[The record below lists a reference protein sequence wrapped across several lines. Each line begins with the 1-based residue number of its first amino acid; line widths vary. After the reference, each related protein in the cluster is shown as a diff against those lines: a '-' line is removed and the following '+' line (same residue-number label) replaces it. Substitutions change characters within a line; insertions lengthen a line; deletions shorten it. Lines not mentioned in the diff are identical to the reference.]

1 MIVACLATGAAEI
14 RPADKTA
21 GGLYECGSYFWLTK
35 RHFFVSLNELPFA
48 YRPPAKA
55 EKGENLAASPLIAA

>member
-1 MIVACLATGAAEI
+1 MIVACLATGRAEI

-35 RHFFVSLNELPFA
+35 GNFFVSFNEQPCA
-48 YRPPAKA
+48 GRPPAKTGKR
-55 EKGENLAASPLIAA
+55 EIHAACLLIAA